1 MSSSDHTADQTTY
14 QRPGPRSAEWFARAG
29 KSTPGGVNSPVRAFN
44 GVGGTPAFIDHAKGA
59 YIYDVDGNEYVDY
72 VGSFGPMILGHADPA
87 VVEAVQ
93 TQAAKGLS
101 FGAPTGLETE
111 LAEII
116 CSIVDSIESV
126 RMVNSGTE
134 AAMTALR
141 LARGYTGRNKV
152 VKFAGNYHGHVDALL
167 VEAGSGALTLGIP
180 GSPGVPEAVVAD
192 TLVATYNDL
201 DSVAEAF
208 KTHGADIACVM
219 VEPVAGNM
227 NCVPPVDGFLA
238 GLRDLCDQHGALLVF
253 DEVMTG
259 FRVHPGC
266 AQAHFGVTPDVTALG
281 KIVGGGMPVGAVG
294 GPKQVMETL
303 APTGPVYQAGTLS
316 GHPLG
321 MAAGIAT
328 LTQLRDGSVHKAI
341 APQLDKLLAGLEA
354 RATRHGVGFLTNR
367 VGAMFGMFFTDAPS
381 VTRFDEVAA
390 CDTQAFA
397 MFFHHMLDHGVYL
410 APSAFEAAFI
420 SQMHDDKAIQRT
432 LDAADA
438 AFAALA
444 RR

>member
-1 MSSSDHTADQTTY
+1 MSHQSVNVDW
-14 QRPGPRSAEWFARAG
+14 QRPGPASRALFERAQRV
-29 KSTPGGVNSPVRAFN
+29 TPGGVNSPVRAYA
-44 GVGGTPAFIDHAKGA
+44 GVGGTPAFIDHAAGA
-59 YIYDVDGNEYVDY
+59 YVHDVDGNEYVDY
-72 VGSFGPMILGHADPA
+72 VGSFGPMILGHAHPA
-87 VVEAVQ
+87 VVDAVQ
-93 TQAAKGLS
+93 KQAAKGLS

-111 LAEII
+111 LAELV
-116 CSIVDSIESV
+116 CSMVDSIESV
-126 RMVNSGTE
+126 RLVNSGTE

-141 LARGYTGRNKV
+141 LARGHTGRKKV
-152 VKFAGNYHGHVDALL
+152 IKFAGNYHGHVDALL
-167 VEAGSGALTLGIP
+167 VSAGSGALTLGIP
-180 GSPGVPEAVVAD
+180 GSPGVPEAVVQD

-201 DSVAEAF
+201 ESVAQVFRE
-208 KTHGADIACVM
+208 HGDDVACVM

-227 NCVPPVDGFLA
+227 NCVPPEPGFLE
-238 GLRDLCDQHGALLVF
+238 GLRSLCDEHGALLVF

-294 GPKQVMETL
+294 GPRHVMETL

-328 LTQLRDGSVHKAI
+328 LERLKDGAVHAAI
-341 APQLDKLLAGLEA
+341 APRLDTLLAGLQA
-354 RATRHGVGFLTNR
+354 RADKHGVAFLTQR
-367 VGAMFGMFFTDAPS
+367 VGAMFGLFFTDATRVS
-381 VTRFDEVAA
+381 RFDDVAA
-390 CDTQAFA
+390 CDTDRFA
-397 MFFHHMLDHGVYL
+397 RFFHTMLDHGVYL

-420 SQMHDDKAIQRT
+420 SQAHDDIAIERT

-438 AFAALA
+438 AFAAVA
-444 RR
+444 QA

>member
-1 MSSSDHTADQTTY
+1 MSENAHPDW
-14 QRPGPRSAEWFARAG
+14 QRPGPRSRDWFERAQRV
-29 KSTPGGVNSPVRAFN
+29 TPGGVNSPVRAFA
-44 GVGGTPAFIDHAKGA
+44 GVGGTPAFIERAAGA
-59 YIYDVDGNEYVDY
+59 YIHDVDGNEYVDY
-72 VGSFGPMILGHADPA
+72 VGSFGPMILGHAHPD

-93 TQAAKGLS
+93 NQAAKGLS

-111 LAEII
+111 LAELV
-116 CSIVDSIESV
+116 CSMVESIESL
-126 RMVNSGTE
+126 RLVNSGTE

-152 VKFAGNYHGHVDALL
+152 IKFAGNYHGHVDALL
-167 VEAGSGALTLGIP
+167 VNAGSGALTLGIP
-180 GSPGVPEAVVAD
+180 GSPGVPEAVVQD

-201 DSVAEAF
+201 DSAAQAF
-208 KTHGADIACVM
+208 NKAHADEVACVM

-227 NCVPPVDGFLA
+227 NCVPPEPGFLE
-238 GLRDLCDQHGALLVF
+238 GLRKLCDEHGALLVF

-266 AQAHFGVTPDVTALG
+266 AQAHFGVSPDVTVLG

-294 GPKQVMETL
+294 GPRGVMETL

-321 MAAGIAT
+321 MAAGLAT
-328 LTQLRDGSVHKAI
+328 LKHLKDGSVHAAI
-341 APQLDKLLAGLEA
+341 APQLDTLLAGLQA
-354 RATRHGVGFLTNR
+354 RADRHGVPFLTQR
-367 VGAMFGMFFTDAPS
+367 VGAMFGLFFTDAERVS
-381 VTRFDEVAA
+381 RFDDVAA
-390 CDTQAFA
+390 CDTERFA
-397 MFFHHMLDHGVYL
+397 HFFHAMLDHGVYL

-420 SQMHDDKAIQRT
+420 SQAHDDIAIART

-438 AFAALA
+438 AFAAVA
-444 RR
+444 QR

>member
-1 MSSSDHTADQTTY
+1 MNNPAA
-14 QRPGPRSAEWFARAG
+14 RPGPRSAALFERACRA
-29 KSTPGGVNSPVRAFN
+29 TPGGVNSPVRTFSS
-44 GVGGTPAFIDHAKGA
+44 VGGTPAFIDHARGA
-59 YIYDVDGNEYVDY
+59 YIHDADGNEYVDY
-72 VGSFGPMILGHADPA
+72 VGSFGPMLLGHADTA

-93 TQAAKGLS
+93 AQAAKGLS
-101 FGAPTGLETE
+101 FGAPNELEVE
-111 LAEII
+111 LAELI
-116 CSIVDSIESV
+116 CAMVDSIDSV

-134 AAMTALR
+134 ATMTALR
-141 LARGYTGRNKV
+141 LARGHTGRNKV
-152 VKFAGNYHGHVDALL
+152 IKFAGNYHGHVDALL

-208 KTHGADIACVM
+208 ATHGDDIACVM

-227 NCVPPVDGFLA
+227 NCVPPVDGFLE
-238 GLRDLCDQHGALLVF
+238 GLRALCDDHGALLVF

-266 AQAHFGVTPDVTALG
+266 AQAYYGVTPDVTALG

-294 GPKQVMETL
+294 GPAAIMETL

-316 GHPLG
+316 GHPLA

-328 LTQLRDGSVHKAI
+328 LSRIREDNVHAAI
-341 APQLDKLLAGLEA
+341 EPKLDALIAGLQE
-354 RATRHGVGFLTNR
+354 RADRHGIGFTVQR
-367 VGAMFGMFFTDAPS
+367 VGAMFGMFFTDAERIE
-381 VTRFDEVAA
+381 RFDDVAA
-390 CDTQAFA
+390 CDTEAFGR
-397 MFFHHMLDHGVYL
+397 FFHSMLDHGVYL

-420 SQMHDDKAIQRT
+420 SLAHDDTAINRT

-444 RR
+444 AG

>member
-1 MSSSDHTADQTTY
+1 MTQTANAQW
-14 QRPGPRSAEWFARAG
+14 QRPGPRSAELFERAARV
-29 KSTPGGVNSPVRAFN
+29 TPGGVNSPVRAFS
-44 GVGGTPAFIDHAKGA
+44 GVGGTPAFIDRAQGA
-59 YIYDVDGNEYVDY
+59 YIHDVDGNEYVDY
-72 VGSFGPMILGHADPA
+72 VGSFGPMILGHAHPA

-111 LAEII
+111 LAELV
-116 CSIVDSIESV
+116 CSMVDSIESV

-141 LARGYTGRNKV
+141 LARGHTGRKKV
-152 VKFAGNYHGHVDALL
+152 IKFAGNYHGHVDALL
-167 VEAGSGALTLGIP
+167 VNAGSGALTLGIP
-180 GSPGVPEAVVAD
+180 GSPGVPEAVVQD

-208 KTHGADIACVM
+208 KAHGDDVACVM

-227 NCVPPVDGFLA
+227 NCVPPEDGFLQ
-238 GLRDLCDQHGALLVF
+238 GLRDLCDQYGALLVF

-294 GPKQVMETL
+294 GPSQVMETL

-328 LTQLRDGSVHKAI
+328 LSRLKDGSVHEAI
-341 APQLDKLLAGLEA
+341 APKLDSLLAGLQA
-354 RATRHGVGFLTNR
+354 RADKHGVAFLTQR
-367 VGAMFGMFFTDAPS
+367 VGAMFGMFFTDAPRVS
-381 VTRFDEVAA
+381 RFDDVAA
-390 CDTQAFA
+390 CDTDKFA
-397 MFFHHMLDHGVYL
+397 VFFHTMLDHGVYL

-420 SQMHDDKAIQRT
+420 SQAHDDAAIART
-432 LDAADA
+432 LEAADA
-438 AFAALA
+438 AFVAVAQA
-444 RR
+444 

>member
-1 MSSSDHTADQTTY
+1 MSEPAQPSHR
-14 QRPGPRSAEWFARAG
+14 RPGPRSAEWFARAA
-29 KSTPGGVNSPVRAFN
+29 KTIPGGVNSPVRAFN
-44 GVGGTPAFIDHAKGA
+44 GVGGTPAFIDHARGA

-93 TQAAKGLS
+93 KQAAKGLS

-111 LAEII
+111 LAELV
-116 CSIVDSIESV
+116 CSMVDSIESV

-141 LARGYTGRNKV
+141 LARGHTGRNKV
-152 VKFAGNYHGHVDALL
+152 IKFAGNYHGHVDALL
-167 VEAGSGALTLGIP
+167 VNAGSGALTLGIP

-208 KTHGADIACVM
+208 KAHGDDIACIM

-227 NCVPPVDGFLA
+227 NCVPPVPGFLE
-238 GLRDLCDQHGALLVF
+238 GLRDLCDQYGALLVF

-266 AQAHFGVTPDVTALG
+266 AQAHFGVRPDVTALG

-294 GPKQVMETL
+294 GPRDVMETL

-328 LTQLRDGSVHKAI
+328 LSQLRDGSVHKAI
-341 APQLDKLLAGLEA
+341 APQLDKLLAGLNE
-354 RATRHGVGFLTNR
+354 RAQKHGIGFLTQR
-367 VGAMFGMFFTDAPS
+367 VGAMFGMFFTDAEQVS
-381 VTRFDEVAA
+381 RFDDVAA
-390 CDTQAFA
+390 CDTEAFGR
-397 MFFHHMLDHGVYL
+397 FFHTMLDNGVYL

-420 SQMHDDKAIQRT
+420 SHAHDDTAIERT
-432 LDAADA
+432 LDAADI
-438 AFAALA
+438 AFATLA
-444 RR
+444 HP